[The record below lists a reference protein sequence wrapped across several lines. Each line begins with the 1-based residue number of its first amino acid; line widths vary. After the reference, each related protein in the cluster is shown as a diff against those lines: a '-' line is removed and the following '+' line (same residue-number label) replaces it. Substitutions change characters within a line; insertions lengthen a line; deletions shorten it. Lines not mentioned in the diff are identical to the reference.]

1 MSTDPRVGLDELLA
15 QPVYRSADRAGQE
28 WIEATFC
35 MKCDAGAPTTK
46 GQKAWTF
53 REPCPGTPVVQA
65 SFHSVG
71 GELLARMLLQAPVSD
86 AFRIALRFNPISFLS
101 QHNSKLRKFLEP
113 FTLITP
119 VEFRIRDHSV
129 RSVRGS

>member
-1 MSTDPRVGLDELLA
+1 
-15 QPVYRSADRAGQE
+15 
-28 WIEATFC
+28 
-35 MKCDAGAPTTK
+35 
-46 GQKAWTF
+46 
-53 REPCPGTPVVQA
+53 
-65 SFHSVG
+65 
-71 GELLARMLLQAPVSD
+71 LLARMLLQAPVSD

-119 VEFRIRDHSV
+119 VDFRIRDHSV